1 MRKDEEVGV
10 DISESG
16 WDYEMI
22 CYPFVWE
29 HKGEK
34 YMLYNGNSYG
44 KTGVGLAILAKQKS

>member
-44 KTGVGLAILAKQKS
+44 KTGVGLAILAKQES